1 MPERGNFSCTPDFLS
16 HKKHKR
22 GISLNRYVCPRILL
36 FYSGKKEKNIRTEYL
51 TVSAGE
57 RQDLRMAFL
66 RRA

>member
-36 FYSGKKEKNIRTEYL
+36 FLFWKEKNISTEYL